1 MGKLLTIL
9 GISEDKQLRLPKK
22 ILQAEKIIAGLQGI
36 YSQSPESNK
45 KNVLADTIAE
55 ATRLLLAE
63 INNTKL
69 EQPKEQP
76 IELPNEEPKKEI
88 EINIGDTYQAK
99 LDDFTWLGVVRKI
112 EELPTGKTIVWIETM
127 QTNVIDPFTK
137 QTVIQSLESGNWV
150 KLEKPQ
156 ENQKVPKEEKPQD
169 KPKKQKAQE
178 EKPQEQPKEE
188 KKPQKQKRKSK
199 KQESEPNSP
208 YPENNDYE
216 NWSQEQLNAK
226 RNEILETIAFFEQNG
241 IDTEEL
247 QIELD
252 EINLYIN

>member
-22 ILQAEKIIAGLQGI
+22 ILQAEKIIAGLQTI

-45 KNVLADTIAE
+45 KDILADTIAE
-55 ATRLLLAE
+55 TTRLLLAE
-63 INNTKL
+63 I
-69 EQPKEQP
+69 
-76 IELPNEEPKKEI
+76 
-88 EINIGDTYQAK
+88 
-99 LDDFTWLGVVRKI
+99 
-112 EELPTGKTIVWIETM
+112 
-127 QTNVIDPFTK
+127 
-137 QTVIQSLESGNWV
+137 GNV
-150 KLEKPQ
+150 KLEAPMPKQ
-156 ENQKVPKEEKPQD
+156 EPKEEEPTEEEETEEEEQQPEEPQ
-169 KPKKQKAQE
+169 PE
-178 EKPQEQPKEE
+178 PVPQPEQPQP
-188 KKPQKQKRKSK
+188 KPKRKSK
-199 KQESEPNSP
+199 KKEPQPSAF
-208 YPENNDYE
+208 PENDDYQ